1 MAYEAE
7 SGCWS
12 LGYWVPAE
20 KPPWDADLA
29 PWNSSQTS
37 GTRWFLWR
45 RQCDQ
50 PYLGLRWGLI
60 KDKFIEQ
67 TSPLLLSPTGLSVC
81 LSLSLSLTDR
91 DTLQLPNL
99 FRENEL
105 LSFADQP
112 ESQTTPGTAMSR
124 SLLSHSPCSAAHQGT
139 SLPLH
144 RVFPNRLTVSSFLNM
159 QFI

>member
-45 RQCDQ
+45 RQCDH

-112 ESQTTPGTAMSR
+112 ESQTLQVLQCHGHCSHTARVVQHTRGHPCHCTGYFQTGSPF
-124 SLLSHSPCSAAHQGT
+124 LLS
-139 SLPLH
+139 
-144 RVFPNRLTVSSFLNM
+144 
-159 QFI
+159 